1 MSSPFNA
8 RVYGC
13 AVVKAINSNFN
24 ADFAHQ
30 PRTLPDGR
38 VYATD
43 KALKH
48 TVRRY
53 LKNTYRGGE
62 GEGILYFKRINQNMN
77 PLTLADTY
85 TELTQKHGKGKGFD
99 ADSTDRKL
107 VLRNLL
113 GMQDVRLFGSTFA
126 AKKGKNTV
134 NLSIHGPVQFTHGLN
149 QFFVGEQPT
158 GDIFSEQISAP
169 FSTDSGDEKEA
180 AQSTLGRQSKLR
192 EGHYVYHFSV
202 NPSNLHDLTSLF
214 GDGADAAPGLTEQD
228 MDRLKEAL
236 RVGVTYLDSASKA
249 GSENE
254 LLLWVKLKNDSRLVL
269 PSFVEMVRVTRAPG
283 EKARVEL
290 GPVRDLL
297 AQVADQVDSVELY
310 HLPEQTEL
318 IDAPENARR
327 SHLLTGTT
335 LA

>member
-1 MSSPFNA
+1 MADSFTA

-53 LKNTYRGGE
+53 LKNTYPQ
-62 GEGILYFKRINQNMN
+62 EGILYFKRINDNMN

-85 TELTQKHGKGKGFD
+85 SLLTKASGGQGFD
-99 ADSTDRKL
+99 TDSTNKKL

-158 GDIFSEQISAP
+158 GDIYSEQISAP

-202 NPSNLHDLTSLF
+202 NPANLNDLTSVLAT
-214 GDGADAAPGLTEQD
+214 DSVEAAGLTQQD
-228 MDRLKEAL
+228 ADRLKEAL

-254 LLLWVKLKNDSRLVL
+254 LLLWVRLKDESKLVL
-269 PSFVEMVRVTRAPG
+269 PSFVEMVRVSRPAG
-283 EKARVEL
+283 GKARVEL

-297 AQVADQVDSVELY
+297 AHVAQHIAAIELY
-310 HLPEQTEL
+310 YLPEQTEL
-318 IDAPENARR
+318 VNAPESAQHG
-327 SHLLTGTT
+327 HLLTGEK
-335 LA
+335 L

>member
-1 MSSPFNA
+1 MSSSFNA

-13 AVVKAINSNFN
+13 AVIKAINSNFN

-53 LKNTYRGGE
+53 LKNTYPRD
-62 GEGILYFKRINQNMN
+62 GILYFKRINDNMN

-85 TELTQKHGKGKGFD
+85 TELTKAEGKGFD
-99 ADSTDRKL
+99 ADSGDKKL
-107 VLRNLL
+107 VLQNLL
-113 GMQDVRLFGSTFA
+113 KMQDVRLFGSTFA

-149 QFFVGEQPT
+149 QFFVDGQPRD
-158 GDIFSEQISAP
+158 DIYSEQISAP

-192 EGHYVYHFSV
+192 EGHYVYHFSLNPV
-202 NPSNLHDLTSLF
+202 NLRDLTSVF
-214 GDGADAAPGLTEQD
+214 EAGTEAAAGLTEQD
-228 MDRLKEAL
+228 ADRLKEAL

-254 LLLWVKLKNDSRLVL
+254 LLLWVRLKDDSKLVL
-269 PSFVEMVRVTRAPG
+269 PSLVEMVRVSRPPG
-283 EKARVEL
+283 QKARVEL

-297 AQVADQVDSVELY
+297 AHVAADVATIELY
-310 HLPEQTEL
+310 YLPEQTEL
-318 IDAPENARR
+318 VDAPNNAQLG
-327 SHLLTGTT
+327 HLLTG
-335 LA
+335 LAL

>member
-1 MSSPFNA
+1 MASPFTA

-13 AVVKAINSNFN
+13 AVIKAINSNFN

-53 LKNTYRGGE
+53 LKNIYPQD
-62 GEGILYFKRINQNMN
+62 GILYFKRINDNMN

-85 TELTQKHGKGKGFD
+85 SYLTKQNNGQGFETD
-99 ADSTDRKL
+99 AADRKL

-126 AKKGKNTV
+126 AKKGKFTV

-149 QFFVGEQPT
+149 QYFVGTQPT
-158 GDIFSEQISAP
+158 GDIYSEQISAP
-169 FSTDSGDEKEA
+169 FSTDSGDGAEA

-202 NPSNLHDLTSLF
+202 NPQNLADLTAVL
-214 GDGADAAPGLTEQD
+214 GGDAAAGLTRQD
-228 MDRLKEAL
+228 TDRLKEAL

-254 LLLWVKLKNDSRLVL
+254 LLLWVELRENSKLVL
-269 PSFVEMVRVTRAPG
+269 PSLVEMVRVSRPAG
-283 EKARVEL
+283 GKARVDL
-290 GPVRDLL
+290 GPVRELL
-297 AQVADQVDSVELY
+297 AHLAAEVATVELY
-310 HLPEQTEL
+310 YLPEQTEL
-318 IDAPENARR
+318 LDAPEGARR
-327 SHLLTGTT
+327 GHLLTGEA
-335 LA
+335 L

>member
-1 MSSPFNA
+1 MSTPSNA

-53 LKNTYRGGE
+53 LKNTYPAD
-62 GEGILYFKRINQNMN
+62 GILYFKRINENMN

-85 TELTQKHGKGKGFD
+85 TELTKPDGKGFD
-99 ADSTDRKL
+99 ADSTDKKL
-107 VLRNLL
+107 VLQNLL

-126 AKKGKNTV
+126 AKKGNNKV

-149 QFFVGEQPT
+149 QFFVDGQPR
-158 GDIFSEQISAP
+158 GDIYSEQISAP
-169 FSTDSGDEKEA
+169 FSTDSGDAKEA
-180 AQSTLGRQSKLR
+180 EQSTLGRQSKLR

-202 NPSNLHDLTSLF
+202 NPQNLADLTAVL
-214 GDGADAAPGLTEQD
+214 ADTSAGLTRQD
-228 MDRLKEAL
+228 AERLKEAL
-236 RVGVTYLDSASKA
+236 RVGVTYLDSTSKA

-254 LLLWVKLKNDSRLVL
+254 LLLWVQLKEGSKLVL
-269 PSFVEMVRVTRAPG
+269 PSLVEMVRVSRTPG
-283 EKARVEL
+283 GKARVDL

-297 AQVADQVDSVELY
+297 AHLAGEVAAVELY
-310 HLPEQTEL
+310 YLPEQTEL
-318 IDAPENARR
+318 VDAPEGALHG
-327 SHLLTGTT
+327 HLLTGSA
-335 LA
+335 L

>member
-1 MSSPFNA
+1 MSTPFNA

-53 LKNTYRGGE
+53 LKNTYPAD
-62 GEGILYFKRINQNMN
+62 GILYFKRINENMN

-85 TELTQKHGKGKGFD
+85 TELTKPDGKGFD
-99 ADSTDRKL
+99 ADSTDKKL
-107 VLRNLL
+107 VLQNLL

-126 AKKGKNTV
+126 AKKGNNKV

-149 QFFVGEQPT
+149 QFFVDGQPR
-158 GDIFSEQISAP
+158 GDIYSEQISAP
-169 FSTDSGDEKEA
+169 FSTDSGDAKEA
-180 AQSTLGRQSKLR
+180 EQSTLGRQSKLR

-202 NPSNLHDLTSLF
+202 NPQNLADLTAVL
-214 GDGADAAPGLTEQD
+214 ADTSAGLTRQD
-228 MDRLKEAL
+228 AERLKEAL
-236 RVGVTYLDSASKA
+236 RVGVTYLDSTSKA

-254 LLLWVKLKNDSRLVL
+254 LLLWVQLKEGSKLVL
-269 PSFVEMVRVTRAPG
+269 PSLVEMVRVSRTPG
-283 EKARVEL
+283 GKAHVDL

-297 AQVADQVDSVELY
+297 AHLAGEVAAVELY
-310 HLPEQTEL
+310 YLPEQTEL
-318 IDAPENARR
+318 VDAPEGALHG
-327 SHLLTGTT
+327 HLLTGSA
-335 LA
+335 L

>member
-1 MSSPFNA
+1 MSTPFTA

-53 LKNTYRGGE
+53 LKNNYQQERD
-62 GEGILYFKRINQNMN
+62 GILYFKRINENMN

-85 TELTQKHGKGKGFD
+85 SHLTQASGGKGFD
-99 ADSTDRKL
+99 ADSTDKKL

-158 GDIFSEQISAP
+158 GDIYSEQISAP

-202 NPSNLHDLTSLF
+202 NPANLNDLTAVLATGS
-214 GDGADAAPGLTEQD
+214 DKAAGLTQQD
-228 MDRLKEAL
+228 TDRLKEAL

-254 LLLWVKLKNDSRLVL
+254 LLLWVRLRDESKLVL
-269 PSFVEMVRVTRAPG
+269 PSFVEMVRVSRPAG
-283 EKARVEL
+283 GKARVEL

-297 AQVADQVDSVELY
+297 AHVAPHIAAIELY
-310 HLPEQTEL
+310 YLPEQTEL
-318 IDAPENARR
+318 VNAPEGAQHG
-327 SHLLTGTT
+327 HLLTGEK
-335 LA
+335 L

>member
-1 MSSPFNA
+1 MATPFTA

-53 LKNTYRGGE
+53 LKNTYPQD
-62 GEGILYFKRINQNMN
+62 GILYFKRINENMN

-85 TELTQKHGKGKGFD
+85 SELTKAGDGKGFD
-99 ADSTDRKL
+99 ADSGNKKL
-107 VLRNLL
+107 VLENLL
-113 GMQDVRLFGSTFA
+113 KMQDVRLFGSTFA
-126 AKKGKNTV
+126 AKKGKATV

-149 QFFVGEQPT
+149 QFFVDGQPRD
-158 GDIFSEQISAP
+158 DIYSEQISAP

-192 EGHYVYHFSV
+192 EGHYVYHFSMNPV
-202 NPSNLHDLTSLF
+202 NLRDLTAVF
-214 GDGADAAPGLTEQD
+214 AAGSAAAAGLTEQD
-228 MDRLKEAL
+228 ADRLKEAL

-254 LLLWVKLKNDSRLVL
+254 LLLWVRLKDESKLVL
-269 PSFVEMVRVTRAPG
+269 PSLVEMVQVSRAPG
-283 EKARVEL
+283 GKARVAL
-290 GPVRDLL
+290 GPVRELL
-297 AQVADQVDSVELY
+297 AHVAADVAAIELY
-310 HLPEQTEL
+310 YLPEQTEL
-318 IDAPENARR
+318 VDAPDGAQHG
-327 SHLLTGTT
+327 HLLTG
-335 LA
+335 LAL

>member
-1 MSSPFNA
+1 MSVSFTA

-13 AVVKAINSNFN
+13 AVIKAINSNFN

-53 LKNTYRGGE
+53 LKNTYPQDGV
-62 GEGILYFKRINQNMN
+62 LYYKRINDNMN

-85 TELTQKHGKGKGFD
+85 SYLTKPEGKGFE
-99 ADSTDRKL
+99 ADSTDKKL

-126 AKKGKNTV
+126 AKKGKFTV

-158 GDIFSEQISAP
+158 GDIYSEQISAP
-169 FSTDSGDEKEA
+169 FSTDSGEEKEA

-202 NPSNLHDLTSLF
+202 NPKNLADLTSVLAT
-214 GDGADAAPGLTEQD
+214 DSAEAAGLTQQD
-228 MDRLKEAL
+228 TDRLKEAL

-254 LLLWVKLKNDSRLVL
+254 LLLWVRLQDESKLVL
-269 PSFVEMVRVTRAPG
+269 PSFVEMVRVSRPVG
-283 EKARVEL
+283 GKARVEL

-297 AQVADQVDSVELY
+297 AHVASEVAAIELY
-310 HLPEQTEL
+310 YLPEQTEL
-318 IDAPENARR
+318 VDAPEGAQHG
-327 SHLLTGTT
+327 HLLTGHQ
-335 LA
+335 L

>member
-1 MSSPFNA
+1 MSNSFTA

-53 LKNTYRGGE
+53 LKNTYPADS
-62 GEGILYFKRINQNMN
+62 ILYFKRINENMN

-85 TELTQKHGKGKGFD
+85 SELTKPAGKGFD
-99 ADSTDRKL
+99 SDSTDKKL

-126 AKKGKNTV
+126 AKKGKATV

-149 QFFVGEQPT
+149 QFFVDGQPRD
-158 GDIFSEQISAP
+158 DIYSEQISAP

-202 NPSNLHDLTSLF
+202 NPVNLRDLQAVF
-214 GDGADAAPGLTEQD
+214 GGDGSAAAAGLTEQD
-228 MDRLKEAL
+228 TDRLKEAL

-254 LLLWVKLKNDSRLVL
+254 LLLWVRLRDDSRLVL
-269 PSFVEMVRVTRAPG
+269 PSLVEMVRVSRTPG
-283 EKARVEL
+283 GKARVEL

-297 AQVADQVDSVELY
+297 AHVAAEVAAIELY
-310 HLPEQTEL
+310 YLPEQTEL
-318 IDAPENARR
+318 VDAPDGAQHG
-327 SHLLTGTT
+327 HLLTGQA
-335 LA
+335 L

>member
-1 MSSPFNA
+1 MSSSFTA

-53 LKNTYRGGE
+53 LKNTYPQD
-62 GEGILYFKRINQNMN
+62 GILYFKRINDNMN

-85 TELTQKHGKGKGFD
+85 TELTKPDGKGFD
-99 ADSTDRKL
+99 SDSTDKKL

-126 AKKGKNTV
+126 AKKGKATV

-149 QFFVGEQPT
+149 QFFVDGQPRD
-158 GDIFSEQISAP
+158 DIYSEQISAP

-202 NPSNLHDLTSLF
+202 NPANLNDLKAVF
-214 GDGADAAPGLTEQD
+214 EPGAAGSAGLTAQD
-228 MDRLKEAL
+228 ADRLKEAL

-254 LLLWVKLKNDSRLVL
+254 LLLWVRLQDGSKLVL
-269 PSFVEMVRVTRAPG
+269 PSFVEMVRVSRPVG
-283 EKARVEL
+283 GKARVEL

-297 AQVADQVDSVELY
+297 AHTAIRAEVAAVELY
-310 HLPEQTEL
+310 YLPEQTEL
-318 IDAPENARR
+318 VDAPEGAVHG
-327 SHLLTGTT
+327 HLLTGAA
-335 LA
+335 L

>member
-1 MSSPFNA
+1 MSAPFTA

-53 LKNTYRGGE
+53 LKNTYPAD
-62 GEGILYFKRINQNMN
+62 GILYFKRINENMN

-85 TELTQKHGKGKGFD
+85 SYLTKPEGKGFET
-99 ADSTDRKL
+99 DSTDRKL

-149 QFFVGEQPT
+149 QFFVGTQPA
-158 GDIFSEQISAP
+158 GDIYSEQISAP

-202 NPSNLHDLTSLF
+202 NPQNLADLTGVL
-214 GDGADAAPGLTEQD
+214 GDADAGLTRQD
-228 MDRLKEAL
+228 TERLKEAL

-254 LLLWVKLKNDSRLVL
+254 LLLWVELKEGSKLVL
-269 PSFVEMVRVTRAPG
+269 PSLVEMVRVTRPVG
-283 EKARVEL
+283 GKARVEL
-290 GPVRDLL
+290 GAVRDLL
-297 AQVADQVDSVELY
+297 THVADEVAAVELY
-310 HLPEQTEL
+310 YLPEQTDL
-318 IDAPENARR
+318 VDAPAPAQHA
-327 SHLLTGTT
+327 HLLTGKA
-335 LA
+335 L

>member
-1 MSSPFNA
+1 MSDSFNA

-13 AVVKAINSNFN
+13 AVIKAINSNFN

-53 LKNTYRGGE
+53 LKNTYPAD
-62 GEGILYFKRINQNMN
+62 GILYFKRINENMN

-85 TELTQKHGKGKGFD
+85 TYLTDKNGQGKGFD
-99 ADSTDRKL
+99 ADSGDKKL
-107 VLRNLL
+107 VLQNLL
-113 GMQDVRLFGSTFA
+113 KMQDVRLFGSTFA

-149 QFFVGEQPT
+149 QFFVDGQPR

-169 FSTDSGDEKEA
+169 FSTDSGDAKEA
-180 AQSTLGRQSKLR
+180 EQSTLGRQSKLR

-202 NPSNLHDLTSLF
+202 NPQNLADLTAVL
-214 GDGADAAPGLTEQD
+214 ADPAAGLSRQDTE
-228 MDRLKEAL
+228 RLKEAL
-236 RVGVTYLDSASKA
+236 RVGVTYLDSTSKA

-254 LLLWVKLKNDSRLVL
+254 LLLWVQLKEGSKVVL
-269 PSFVEMVRVTRAPG
+269 PSLVEMVQVSRTPG
-283 EKARVEL
+283 GKARIDL

-297 AQVADQVDSVELY
+297 AHLASEVAAVELY
-310 HLPEQTEL
+310 YLPEQTEL
-318 IDAPENARR
+318 VDAPDGATHG
-327 SHLLTGTT
+327 HLLTGAT
-335 LA
+335 L